1 METEWRIA
9 RAQLRE
15 LLSETPQASHRQLA
29 DALGYSIGWVRKWRP
44 QLMTSHPDD
53 ETILNSQAHRPKRII
68 QKVSPALED
77 HIIALR
83 FNLSEQYHRKV
94 GSRTIAAYLKRERLQ
109 DETVVTLSSTSIWR
123 ILRRR
128 QMILV
133 PEPPDK
139 QPLVR
144 PDPGQCWEIDFCTIA
159 RHSPEAP
166 DKKENAL
173 EVFNVVD
180 KGSSAHMDSQAS
192 VQFDAEHV
200 LLSMAET
207 LRLQGIPRS
216 ITYDRDPRFIG
227 SQATDGFPS
236 AFTRFLLCLG
246 CVVDILPP
254 HRPDLKP
261 YVERFN
267 RTQKVECFTQHPPT
281 TSAEATAVAKT

>member
-1 METEWRIA
+1 M
-9 RAQLRE
+9 
-15 LLSETPQASHRQLA
+15 
-29 DALGYSIGWVRKWRP
+29 LGNR
-44 QLMTSHPDD
+44 
-53 ETILNSQAHRPKRII
+53 
-68 QKVSPALED
+68 
-77 HIIALR
+77 
-83 FNLSEQYHRKV
+83 
-94 GSRTIAAYLKRERLQ
+94 
-109 DETVVTLSSTSIWR
+109 
-123 ILRRR
+123 
-128 QMILV
+128 
-133 PEPPDK
+133 
-139 QPLVR
+139 
-144 PDPGQCWEIDFCTIA
+144 FCTIA
-159 RHSPEAP
+159 RQSPEAP